1 MNILFLCRGN
11 VARSQMAAALFQEF
25 SDNGDKYTVNSAGT
39 KLSGPEASI
48 KSLRPKTNNVIES
61 MQEIGVD
68 ISEKTRE
75 EVTPE
80 MISWADKVF
89 LVLNSEKD
97 PIPKFVTDHSDVTVW
112 ETQDVKGKSIDFTR
126 RVRDEIKRKVK
137 NLVEDLSEFK
147 EN

>member
-25 SDNGDKYTVNSAGT
+25 SDSGDECTVKSAGT

-97 PIPKFVTDHSDVTVW
+97 PIPEFVTDHSDVTVW
-112 ETQDVKGKSIDFTR
+112 ETQDVKEKSIDFTR
-126 RVRDEIKRKVK
+126 QVRDEIKRKVK
-137 NLVEDLSEFK
+137 SLVE
-147 EN
+147 ENG

>member
-25 SDNGDKYTVNSAGT
+25 SDNDVEYTVKSAGT

-48 KSLRPKTNNVIES
+48 KSLRPKTNNVIKS
-61 MQEIGVD
+61 MQEIDVD

-89 LVLNSEKD
+89 LVLNSERD
-97 PIPKFVTDHSDVTVW
+97 PIPEFVINHSDVTAW
-112 ETQDVKGKSIDFTR
+112 KTLDVKGKSIDFTR
-126 RVRDEIKRKVK
+126 QVRDEIKRKVK
-137 NLVEDLSEFK
+137 NLVEDLS
-147 EN
+147 